1 MKIRKVENV
10 KRICARNG
18 RGPLGPR
25 AVRTDGD
32 SDEIGRR
39 VRILDEIPLGYVKV
53 RCNMNEIW

>member
-1 MKIRKVENV
+1 MKQYKTGWNIGKTYKTAKVKIRNSENV

-32 SDEIGRR
+32 SDEI
-39 VRILDEIPLGYVKV
+39 
-53 RCNMNEIW
+53 